1 MNFYRYRNVNT
12 TAGVRVDEWKYS
24 LVKETPKGYWI
35 TFHTDSGI
43 EFSQLKNWG
52 KLRWIS
58 KTGCKKYAY
67 ETREGAWNSYQ
78 MRKLREIKILRAR
91 LGVAEAAYSLRQP
104 AADGCSTVASDL
116 LGTHNDCPYG

>member
-35 TFHTDSGI
+35 IFHTDSGI

-58 KTGCKKYAY
+58 KTGRKKYAY
-67 ETREGAWNSYQ
+67 ETREAAWNSFQ
-78 MRKLREIKILRAR
+78 ARKFREIKILEWR
-91 LGVAEAAYSLRQP
+91 LGDVSRQKP
-104 AADGCSTVASDL
+104 LAFYLICLT
-116 LGTHNDCPYG
+116 TK